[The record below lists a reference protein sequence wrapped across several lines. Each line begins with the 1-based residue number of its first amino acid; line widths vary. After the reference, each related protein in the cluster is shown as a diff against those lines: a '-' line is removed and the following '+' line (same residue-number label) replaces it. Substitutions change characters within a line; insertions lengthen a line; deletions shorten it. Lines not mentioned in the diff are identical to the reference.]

1 MQDVR
6 CTAARHVLPN
16 GTHYKPRLK
25 EETAQDERSEQEA
38 EMAKLRKER
47 REAERRWADKV
58 KIHNH
63 RKMKAAAERRRAEEL
78 ESEVA
83 AMAGRKREKALQD
96 YIRVNM
102 RKVTRISF
110 TPTPSDGPAC

>member
-6 CTAARHVLPN
+6 CTAARHTLSN
-16 GTHYKPRLK
+16 GTHYKRRLK
-25 EETAQDERSEQEA
+25 EETAQHERSEQEA

-63 RKMKAAAERRRAEEL
+63 RKMKAAVERRRAEEL